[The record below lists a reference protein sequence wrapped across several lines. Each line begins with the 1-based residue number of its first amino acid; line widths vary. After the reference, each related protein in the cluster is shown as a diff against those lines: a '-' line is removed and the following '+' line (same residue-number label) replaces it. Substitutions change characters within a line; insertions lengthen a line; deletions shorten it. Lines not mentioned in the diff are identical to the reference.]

1 MTGTVIVLFTFAP
14 AEVNNFQ
21 FVDSVTWDRQIYSIN
36 STDEGRSWSA
46 PRNLSSLH
54 DEQHRRWCDSSSDS
68 RCNSRGIWCQTSAAG
83 GSGIQTSSGRL
94 VIPAYHYDC
103 PHVVE
108 ASNTWISDDHGLSW
122 KSSDEFGFKTCE
134 GAVTQ
139 LFHPPAGVAPA
150 DYLRVS
156 LRTDKTF
163 HPWGICMNC
172 SAACEAH
179 QGDPA
184 FCPVCHCRR
193 TALSTDGG
201 ATWGNFTDQGAVPDP
216 KSRGGLTRWPERKAL
231 VLANCAN

>member
-1 MTGTVIVLFTFAP
+1 M
-14 AEVNNFQ
+14 
-21 FVDSVTWDRQIYSIN
+21 
-36 STDEGRSWSA
+36 
-46 PRNLSSLH
+46 
-54 DEQHRRWCDSSSDS
+54 
-68 RCNSRGIWCQTSAAG
+68 
-83 GSGIQTSSGRL
+83 
-94 VIPAYHYDC
+94 
-103 PHVVE
+103 
-108 ASNTWISDDHGLSW
+108 SW

-156 LRTDKTF
+156 LRTDGVL

-179 QGDPA
+179 RGDPA

-201 ATWGNFTDQGAVPDP
+201 FTWANFTDQGAVPDP

-231 VLANCAN
+231 VLANCANHHITHHSRTNGERDRLPVRLLIGLCCSHRAVLQSRCGSPWTTVSSNVKVGSLLRL

>member
-1 MTGTVIVLFTFAP
+1 M
-14 AEVNNFQ
+14 
-21 FVDSVTWDRQIYSIN
+21 
-36 STDEGRSWSA
+36 
-46 PRNLSSLH
+46 
-54 DEQHRRWCDSSSDS
+54 
-68 RCNSRGIWCQTSAAG
+68 
-83 GSGIQTSSGRL
+83 
-94 VIPAYHYDC
+94 
-103 PHVVE
+103 
-108 ASNTWISDDHGLSW
+108 SW
-122 KSSDEFGFKTCE
+122 KSSDEFGFQTCE

-179 QGDPA
+179 RGDPA

-201 ATWGNFTDQGAVPDP
+201 FTWANFTDQGAVPDP

-231 VLANCAN
+231 VLANCANHHITHHPRTNVTVRISMDDGGQQRDEGSRMVAPPALTRCVRAQVSRGHTASSCLAATGPMERTQAT